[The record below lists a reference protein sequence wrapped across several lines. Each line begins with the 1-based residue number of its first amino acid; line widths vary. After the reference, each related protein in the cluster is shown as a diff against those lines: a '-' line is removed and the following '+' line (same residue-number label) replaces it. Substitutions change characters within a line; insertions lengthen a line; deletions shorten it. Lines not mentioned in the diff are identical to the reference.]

1 MCGRCNRP
9 DDVKDLPLGMKL
21 LEHNFIEARKA
32 KDEKAISFYSTLV
45 GELKSNAKLIDGV
58 KTVPDADVL
67 KACKKFLKNVD
78 DVLSQKLE
86 DGSKIKEQSE
96 FEKAELIALLPEKPK
111 QYTEEELTK
120 IISDILSVADKPNM
134 GLVMKA
140 LMAGHRDKFDG
151 KMASE
156 IAKKLINE
164 LAE

>member
-9 DDVKDLPLGMKL
+9 DDVKDLPLSMKL

-111 QYTEEELTK
+111 QYKSSTYFT
-120 IISDILSVADKPNM
+120 
-134 GLVMKA
+134 
-140 LMAGHRDKFDG
+140 
-151 KMASE
+151 
-156 IAKKLINE
+156 AK
-164 LAE
+164 